1 MKKLTMLLSLL
12 CLTAALAVPA
22 SALEYDIAA
31 PGDPEYG
38 KPTSV
43 EPVATA
49 DRGEL
54 SNVDVSKN
62 AALVPP
68 AFGSPTAYTL
78 NTGTPLTPNL
88 APGYMLGDGAVI
100 NGSAGTTVAPP
111 DYSGFPSGG
120 TSSVLPTIGFTEVTS
135 DLYYQGGYLATLKI
149 PSIDVNVKVYEGT
162 GSAVLRKGAGHF
174 EDTSVW
180 AGNVCL
186 AAHNRGVNDHFGEIH
201 TLDVGDKITLTTKL
215 GKRTY
220 AVTSVNKISELDNSL
235 LSPVRSRPRPFPLT
249 PLGILRLASLA
260 QDDRLG
266 PSPAPRRRGRHRFY
280 W

>member
-1 MKKLTMLLSLL
+1 M
-12 CLTAALAVPA
+12 
-22 SALEYDIAA
+22 
-31 PGDPEYG
+31 
-38 KPTSV
+38 
-43 EPVATA
+43 
-49 DRGEL
+49 
-54 SNVDVSKN
+54 
-62 AALVPP
+62 VPP

-135 DLYYQGGYLATLKI
+135 DLYYQGGYLATLKKS
-149 PSIDVNVKVYEGT
+149 PALCQMLKVYEGT

-186 AAHNRGVNDHFGEIH
+186 AAHNRGVNAHFGEIH

-220 AVTSVNKISELDNSL
+220 AVTSVNKIQRTGQLPAVFHCGELYH
-235 LSPVRSRPRPFPLT
+235 PLYLCPQPERL
-249 PLGILRLASLA
+249 PLG
-260 QDDRLG
+260 G
-266 PSPAPRRRGRHRFY
+266 PSREGVITTR
-280 W
+280 

>member
-12 CLTAALAVPA
+12 CLTAALAVPT

-31 PGDPEYG
+31 PGGPEYG

-49 DRGEL
+49 DRGERP
-54 SNVDVSKN
+54 NVDVSKN

-186 AAHNRGVNDHFGEIH
+186 AAHNRGVNAHFGEIH

-235 LSPVRSRPRPFPLT
+235 LSSTAENCITLFTCVRNQSAYRWAVR
-249 PLGILRLASLA
+249 AVEVS
-260 QDDRLG
+260 
-266 PSPAPRRRGRHRFY
+266 
-280 W
+280 

>member
-1 MKKLTMLLSLL
+1 
-12 CLTAALAVPA
+12 
-22 SALEYDIAA
+22 
-31 PGDPEYG
+31 
-38 KPTSV
+38 
-43 EPVATA
+43 
-49 DRGEL
+49 
-54 SNVDVSKN
+54 
-62 AALVPP
+62 
-68 AFGSPTAYTL
+68 
-78 NTGTPLTPNL
+78 
-88 APGYMLGDGAVI
+88 MLGDGAVI

-235 LSPVRSRPRPFPLT
+235 LSPSAENCITLFTCVRNQSAYRWAVR
-249 PLGILRLASLA
+249 AVEVS
-260 QDDRLG
+260 
-266 PSPAPRRRGRHRFY
+266 
-280 W
+280 

>member
-43 EPVATA
+43 EPVVTA

-54 SNVDVSKN
+54 PNVDVSKN

-68 AFGSPTAYTL
+68 AFGSPTSYTP

-111 DYSGFPSGG
+111 DYS
-120 TSSVLPTIGFTEVTS
+120 FTEVTS

-162 GSAVLRKGAGHF
+162 GSSVLRKGAGHF
-174 EDTSVW
+174 EDTSIW
-180 AGNVCL
+180 AGNICV
-186 AAHNRGVNDHFGEIH
+186 AAHNRGVNAHFGEIH
-201 TLDVGDKITLTTKL
+201 TLDVGDEIILTTKL

-220 AVTSVNKISELDNSL
+220 AVTSVNKISEMENSL
-235 LSPVRSRPRPFPLT
+235 LAPTAENCITLFTCVRNQSAYRWAVRAVEVP
-249 PLGILRLASLA
+249 
-260 QDDRLG
+260 
-266 PSPAPRRRGRHRFY
+266 
-280 W
+280 

>member
-12 CLTAALAVPA
+12 CLTAALTVPT

-31 PGDPEYG
+31 PGGPEYG
-38 KPTSV
+38 KPTLV

-49 DRGEL
+49 DRGERP
-54 SNVDVSKN
+54 NVDVSKN

-162 GSAVLRKGAGHF
+162 GSAVLRKGASHF

-186 AAHNRGVNDHFGEIH
+186 AAHNRGVNAHFGEIH

-220 AVTSVNKISELDNSL
+220 AVTSVNKISELDSSL
-235 LSPVRSRPRPFPLT
+235 LSPTAENCITLFTCVRNQSAYRWAVRAVEVP
-249 PLGILRLASLA
+249 
-260 QDDRLG
+260 
-266 PSPAPRRRGRHRFY
+266 
-280 W
+280 

>member
-43 EPVATA
+43 EPVVTA

-54 SNVDVSKN
+54 PNVDVSKN

-100 NGSAGTTVAPP
+100 NGSARLFRLPQRRHIQRPP
-111 DYSGFPSGG
+111 NHRLHGG
-120 TSSVLPTIGFTEVTS
+120 HIG
-135 DLYYQGGYLATLKI
+135 
-149 PSIDVNVKVYEGT
+149 P
-162 GSAVLRKGAGHF
+162 
-174 EDTSVW
+174 
-180 AGNVCL
+180 
-186 AAHNRGVNDHFGEIH
+186 
-201 TLDVGDKITLTTKL
+201 
-215 GKRTY
+215 
-220 AVTSVNKISELDNSL
+220 L
-235 LSPVRSRPRPFPLT
+235 LSGRLPRHLKNP
-249 PLGILRLASLA
+249 
-260 QDDRLG
+260 Q
-266 PSPAPRRRGRHRFY
+266 H
-280 W
+280 

>member
-22 SALEYDIAA
+22 SALEYDIAS

-88 APGYMLGDGAVI
+88 AICWAMVPLSMA
-100 NGSAGTTVAPP
+100 APAPP
-111 DYSGFPSGG
+111 S
-120 TSSVLPTIGFTEVTS
+120 LRLI
-135 DLYYQGGYLATLKI
+135 I
-149 PSIDVNVKVYEGT
+149 PASP
-162 GSAVLRKGAGHF
+162 A
-174 EDTSVW
+174 
-180 AGNVCL
+180 
-186 AAHNRGVNDHFGEIH
+186 AAHPASSPPSASRRSHQ
-201 TLDVGDKITLTTKL
+201 
-215 GKRTY
+215 
-220 AVTSVNKISELDNSL
+220 TSTIRAAT
-235 LSPVRSRPRPFPLT
+235 SPP
-249 PLGILRLASLA
+249 
-260 QDDRLG
+260 
-266 PSPAPRRRGRHRFY
+266 
-280 W
+280 

>member
-12 CLTAALAVPA
+12 CLTLALTVPA
-22 SALEYDIAA
+22 SALDYNIDA

-54 SNVDVSKN
+54 PNVDVSKN

-68 AFGSPTAYTL
+68 AFGSPTAYTPD
-78 NTGTPLTPNL
+78 TGTPLTPNL

-100 NGSAGTTVAPP
+100 NGSAGTTVVPP

-120 TSSVLPTIGFTEVTS
+120 TTSVTPTTGFTEVTD
-135 DLYYQGGYLATLKI
+135 DLYYSGGYLATLKI

-162 GSAVLRKGAGHF
+162 DSAALKKGAGHF
-174 EDTSVW
+174 EDTSIW
-180 AGNVCL
+180 AGNICV
-186 AAHNRGVNDHFGEIH
+186 AAHNRGVNAHFGEIH
-201 TLDVGDKITLTTKL
+201 TLDVADKITLTTKL

-220 AVTSVNKISELDNSL
+220 AVTSVNKISELDSSL
-235 LSPVRSRPRPFPLT
+235 LAPTTENCITLFTCVRNERESRWAVRAVE
-249 PLGILRLASLA
+249 I
-260 QDDRLG
+260 
-266 PSPAPRRRGRHRFY
+266 
-280 W
+280 

>member
-1 MKKLTMLLSLL
+1 MKKLTMLLSML

-43 EPVATA
+43 EPVVTA

-54 SNVDVSKN
+54 PNVDVSKN

-68 AFGSPTAYTL
+68 AFGS
-78 NTGTPLTPNL
+78 
-88 APGYMLGDGAVI
+88 
-100 NGSAGTTVAPP
+100 AGTTVAPP
-111 DYSGFPSGG
+111 DYSCFPSGG
-120 TSSVLPTIGFTEVTS
+120 TSSVLPTTGFTEVTS

-162 GSAVLRKGAGHF
+162 GSSVLRKGAGHF
-174 EDTSVW
+174 EDTSIW
-180 AGNVCL
+180 AGNICV
-186 AAHNRGVNDHFGEIH
+186 AAHNRGVNAHFGEIH
-201 TLDVGDKITLTTKL
+201 TLDVGDEIILTTKL

-220 AVTSVNKISELDNSL
+220 AVTSVNKISEMENSL
-235 LSPVRSRPRPFPLT
+235 LAPTAENCITLFTCVRNQSAYRWAVRAVEVP
-249 PLGILRLASLA
+249 
-260 QDDRLG
+260 
-266 PSPAPRRRGRHRFY
+266 
-280 W
+280 

>member
-78 NTGTPLTPNL
+78 NT
-88 APGYMLGDGAVI
+88 
-100 NGSAGTTVAPP
+100 
-111 DYSGFPSGG
+111 
-120 TSSVLPTIGFTEVTS
+120 SVLRFTAKSLQDTPRYAKHSPKRQIAETPENLGFATICRVT
-135 DLYYQGGYLATLKI
+135 
-149 PSIDVNVKVYEGT
+149 
-162 GSAVLRKGAGHF
+162 
-174 EDTSVW
+174 
-180 AGNVCL
+180 
-186 AAHNRGVNDHFGEIH
+186 
-201 TLDVGDKITLTTKL
+201 
-215 GKRTY
+215 
-220 AVTSVNKISELDNSL
+220 
-235 LSPVRSRPRPFPLT
+235 
-249 PLGILRLASLA
+249 
-260 QDDRLG
+260 
-266 PSPAPRRRGRHRFY
+266 
-280 W
+280 

>member
-43 EPVATA
+43 EPVVTA

-54 SNVDVSKN
+54 PNVDVSKN

-162 GSAVLRKGAGHF
+162 GSAVLRKGVGHF
-174 EDTSVW
+174 EDTSIW
-180 AGNVCL
+180 AGNVCV
-186 AAHNRGVNDHFGEIH
+186 AGHNRGVRDDFGDLH
-201 TLDVGDKITLTTKL
+201 TLEPGDTVTWTTKL
-215 GKRTY
+215 GTRTY
-220 AVTSVNKISELDNSL
+220 TVVSVEKVLETDTSGAAATTDNRMTLFTCVRDQRAYRWQVQAVAV
-235 LSPVRSRPRPFPLT
+235 
-249 PLGILRLASLA
+249 
-260 QDDRLG
+260 
-266 PSPAPRRRGRHRFY
+266 
-280 W
+280 